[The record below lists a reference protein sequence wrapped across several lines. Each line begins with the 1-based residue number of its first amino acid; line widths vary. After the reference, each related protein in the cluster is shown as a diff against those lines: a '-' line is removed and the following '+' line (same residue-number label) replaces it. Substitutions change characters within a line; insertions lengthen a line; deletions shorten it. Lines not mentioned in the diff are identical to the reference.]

1 MYFIYD
7 EEYLDED
14 GDFDYL
20 KSPCFESFE
29 KASQYGILRALR
41 NDKKMVT
48 LISEDGSIITFYNPH
63 LDDPKSQI
71 SNKGIISFKKYTP
84 DWIKTH
90 YKKGEKGGK
99 KPKPDIP
106 DICPE
111 FDLD

>member
-14 GDFDYL
+14 DDFDYL
-20 KSPCFESFE
+20 MSPCFETFE
-29 KASQYGILRALR
+29 KAANYGTLKALR
-41 NDKKMVT
+41 ENKSMVT
-48 LISEDGSIITFYNPH
+48 LITKVGMIITFWNPL

-111 FDLD
+111 FDVD

>member
-14 GDFDYL
+14 DVFDYL
-20 KSPCFESFE
+20 MSPSFKTFE
-29 KASQYGILRALR
+29 KAANYGTLKALR
-41 NDKKMVT
+41 ENKSMVT
-48 LISEDGSIITFYNPH
+48 LITRAGMIITFWNPH

-84 DWIKTH
+84 NWVKK
-90 YKKGEKGGK
+90 YGKKGELEGK
-99 KPKPDIP
+99 SDPPVIP

-111 FDLD
+111 FDVD